1 MITACHIIAFPF
13 AVFAQTCHKIMERG
27 ESRPQTG
34 QFEHHRNCKRLLWQ
48 AGRQPKSDW
57 QLNLH

>member
-1 MITACHIIAFPF
+1 MITACHIIALPF
-13 AVFAQTCHKIMERG
+13 LHKHVIKIMERG
-27 ESRPQTG
+27 ESRPQTSL
-34 QFEHHRNCKRLLWQ
+34 FEHRRNCKRLLWQ